1 MKHLVTK
8 SLNHSVTQ
16 SQGFA
21 ALFLAI
27 LILAIIFALGVS
39 ITILTLGQQR
49 IFGNITKSSQAYYI
63 AEAGIEDALLRL
75 ARAKNWSSPYNF
87 GVGDGSATV
96 EISDII
102 GGTRTITSTGDFLNR
117 IRKEEVVYTIS
128 TEQISF
134 FFGAQV
140 GDGGMEMG
148 NNARVKGNV
157 FSNGSI
163 LPAKGGDKGFIDDSV
178 IVARNGN
185 RIEGLIV
192 GEDATVHTCKDSTI
206 AEVLTFVSGGSVE
219 DCVAGESIKEQPN
232 EIEPQDLPISQEQI
246 DAWKSDA
253 QSGGVI
259 GGDYT
264 ISGKVTQ
271 NLGPRKITGNFLVD
285 NNATLN
291 ITGTLWVVGDLR
303 IDNGATLQL
312 DSNLYGSNSGV
323 IVVDGKVK
331 IRPNTVIKGTG
342 QEGSYFMTLSTN
354 SEVLDT
360 KDPAIDV
367 DNSTDAAI
375 FYTNQGLIVLRNNIT
390 AREITGYKVFMDN
403 NAEIQY
409 ESGLENTLFSSGPGG
424 SWEVASWREVE

>member
-8 SLNHSVTQ
+8 SLNYSVTQ
-16 SQGFA
+16 SRGFA

-63 AEAGIEDALLRL
+63 AEAGLEDALLRL

-117 IRKEEVVYTIS
+117 IRKEEVLYTIS
-128 TEQISF
+128 TDQISF

-148 NNARVKGNV
+148 NNSRVQGNI
-157 FSNGSI
+157 FSNSSVV
-163 LPAKGGDKGFIDDSV
+163 PAKGGDKGYVDDSI

-192 GEDATVHTCKDSTI
+192 GKDATVHTCKDSTI
-206 AEVLTFVSGGSVE
+206 GEVLTFVSGGSIE
-219 DCVAGESIKEQPN
+219 DCVAGASTEEQTS

-246 DAWKSDA
+246 DSWKSDA
-253 QSGGVI
+253 ENGGVI
-259 GGDYT
+259 IGDYT
-264 ISGKVTQ
+264 ISGKVVQ
-271 NLGPRKITGNFLVD
+271 NLGPKKITGNFLVD

-291 ITGTLWVVGDLR
+291 IIGTLWVVGDLR

-312 DSNLYGSNSGV
+312 DSNFYGSNSGV

-342 QEGSYFMTLSTN
+342 QEGSYLMTLSTN
-354 SEVLDT
+354 PEVLDT
-360 KDPAIDV
+360 KNPAIDV
-367 DNSTDAAI
+367 DNSTDTAI
-375 FYTNQGLIVLRNNIT
+375 FYTNQGLIVLRNNVL
-390 AREITGYKVFMDN
+390 AREITGYKVFLDN